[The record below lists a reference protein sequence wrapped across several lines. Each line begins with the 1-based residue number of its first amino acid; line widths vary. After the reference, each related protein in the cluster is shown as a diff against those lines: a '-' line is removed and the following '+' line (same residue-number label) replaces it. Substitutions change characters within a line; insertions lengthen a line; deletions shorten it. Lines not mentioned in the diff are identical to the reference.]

1 MAEQI
6 YIQVITSSLRKLAK
20 SWAEANRRAQ
30 MNKER
35 RQRVEAEAKRLR
47 KPVEQA
53 KPWPGAVPETETK
66 VEIAAF
72 REAQAVGVG
81 NAWLWSAFQISKFRG
96 LGSTALNTVGA
107 PPVGIAAVE
116 SHNKIGSVD
125 GTAWI
130 EWVDVFD
137 ASNVIPDPSS
147 TPLPK
152 SPYWASPENWV
163 LSRHER
169 TLRPQS
175 WVFST
180 PITPDP
186 SWPDGEVP
194 LRYQRNNRGSFMSA
208 DVKIVLPIGPQALL
222 YVSVARVTF
231 GYQPCVATVY
241 EYFDD
246 PDNQRVVYEFSG
258 DLSAKTVVQAKAFRV
273 GNSTVREIALPA
285 VFQDTLLDLLPTHVP
300 SIVDVDYDFNHAGDF
315 VQQYNG
321 APVSGSVTVPRIT
334 WTTVPAVNPDNTW
347 LTDHTYDAPR
357 TAGIY
362 NNPSEIPNLEIVQF
376 ASSASIYPSLIHGST
391 WEADGDDPQAARVKQ
406 KSISVFPLNSGAFAG
421 LSALVPPQQPIDFLY
436 TNGGDLY
443 FNGALNSLSE
453 SRTARPE
460 TSPPALLYA
469 DDEGNARESEWQN
482 RLYTSYDWSD
492 ARFCRQRL
500 LALGFSLS
508 DLTP

>member
-6 YIQVITSSLRKLAK
+6 NIQVITNSLRNFAK
-20 SWAEANRRAQ
+20 AWAEANRQAQ
-30 MNKER
+30 LNKER
-35 RQRVEAEAKRLR
+35 RKKLEDEAKRLR

-53 KPWPGAVPETETK
+53 KPWPGAVPEGGIKPEL
-66 VEIAAF
+66 AAF
-72 REAQAVGVG
+72 RDTQAVGVG

-96 LGSTALNTVGA
+96 LGSTALNTEGS
-107 PPVGIAAVE
+107 PSVGIAAIE
-116 SHNKIGSVD
+116 SHNKIGSID

-137 ASNVIPDPSS
+137 ASDVVPEPSS

-152 SPYWASPENWV
+152 PPYWAMPETWTI
-163 LSRHER
+163 LRHER

-208 DVKIVLPIGPQALL
+208 EAKIVLPIGPKALL
-222 YVSVARVTF
+222 YVSVVRVTF

-241 EYFDD
+241 DTEGL
-246 PDNQRVVYEFSG
+246 PERVVYEFSG
-258 DLSAKTVVQAKAFRV
+258 DLSTKTVVQAKAFRV

-334 WTTVPAVNPDNTW
+334 WTTVPAINPDNAW
-347 LTDHTYDAPR
+347 LNNHTVGAPR
-357 TAGIY
+357 TSGIS
-362 NNPSEIPNLEIVQF
+362 NNTSEIPNLEILQF
-376 ASSASIYPSLIHGST
+376 SSSASIYPALIHGST

-406 KSISVFPLNSGAFAG
+406 KAVSVFPLNFGAFAG

-460 TSPPALLYA
+460 TSPPALLHT